1 MRHPTRADLEAIMNA
16 PHAARYSIRF
26 ESATMRTIRNGK
38 RKDPTPAGY
47 AAPPGTGPEGE
58 TCAGCRNLVRQEYAK
73 TYLKCGL
80 NLERWTGGRKTDVLA
95 RSPACAKWLAPLEAD
110 V

>member
-1 MRHPTRADLEAIMNA
+1 MNTPTRADLEAIMNA
-16 PHAARYSIRF
+16 PHAARYSLIVGPR
-26 ESATMRTIRNGK
+26 RTTVRNGK

-58 TCAGCRNLVRQEYAK
+58 TCGGCRNLVRQEYAK